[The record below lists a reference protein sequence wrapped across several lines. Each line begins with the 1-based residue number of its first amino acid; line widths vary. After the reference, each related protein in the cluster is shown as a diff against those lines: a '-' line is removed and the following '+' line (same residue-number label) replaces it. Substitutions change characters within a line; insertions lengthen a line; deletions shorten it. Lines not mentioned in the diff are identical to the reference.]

1 MASPPE
7 NSSNWAFDYGLLE
20 DLPPLDPCFQWANPK
35 LLLSVEM
42 GISSKC
48 EGIWIDTLVF
58 MHVEFEDSYE
68 SPDCMKKHGSR
79 KRFQELSS
87 LLEPGRPP
95 KMDKS
100 VILSDAVRMVIQ
112 LREEAQKL
120 KESYDNLQGKVNELK
135 KDKLEQ
141 QVKDLS
147 TRPGIFH
154 HLPPIPSHFAAPP
167 QVVGSKLVPV
177 MGFSG
182 IPMWQL
188 MPRTA
193 VDTSEDHTLRPP
205 VA

>member
-20 DLPPLDPCFQWANPK
+20 DLPPLDPCFQWANPQIA
-35 LLLSVEM
+35 SV
-42 GISSKC
+42 
-48 EGIWIDTLVF
+48 
-58 MHVEFEDSYE
+58 
-68 SPDCMKKHGSR
+68 
-79 KRFQELSS
+79 RFQELSS

-135 KDKLEQ
+135 TEKNELRDEKLVLKAEKDKLEQ

-147 TRPGIFH
+147 TRPGMLH

-167 QVVGSKLVPV
+167 QVVGSKIVPV
-177 MGFSG
+177 FGFSG